1 MVMAKICEETQ
12 EMIALGV
19 DLSAQAETH
28 AKSCG
33 KCSLLL
39 TEYQSL
45 ALLVSDSMDF
55 EVPLGFADAVMNKI
69 EMEEKSTQSDWLQK
83 CVSTF
88 ERLMAIPQAQYLAL
102 GLGGAVSLVNLA
114 RFVFF
119 VLIPVQ

>member
-1 MVMAKICEETQ
+1 MAKICEETQ
-12 EMIALGV
+12 SLIAVGAE
-19 DLSAQAETH
+19 LSSQGAEH

-39 TEYQSL
+39 SEYQSL

-55 EVPLGFADAVMNKI
+55 EVPSGFADAVMNKI
-69 EMEEKSTQSDWLQK
+69 EMEEKSLQNDWLQK

-88 ERLMAIPQAQYLAL
+88 ERLMAIPQTQYLAL
-102 GLGGAVSLVNLA
+102 GLGGAVSLLNLA
-114 RFVFF
+114 KFVFF